1 MTLKPLV
8 MPKGIEID
16 KEATVDTFGRFTL
29 SPLERG
35 YGVTLGNALRRF
47 LLSSIQ
53 GAAITKV
60 RIGDI
65 LQEFST
71 VTGVY
76 EDVVEIVLNL
86 KRIRVKLLSDEPTT
100 LTLKIKGKKEYL
112 AEDFEKNPLVI
123 ITNPKQKILTV
134 TDTKVNLTMETTVE
148 LGRGFVP
155 AEILKR
161 GDAPIGTIFLDAV
174 FSPVLSVN
182 FDVQN
187 TRVGT
192 RTDYDNLMLEIKT
205 DGTVTP
211 VEALVEA
218 ASLLKQHLTYITELG
233 KGLMTL
239 EDPIQKTYNDL
250 KTALSE
256 KGLNLLIEPQYTTKE
271 QLDAEHRRIRE
282 ILKRSIDELEISV
295 RTSNCLKGR
304 NIQSIGDLVKKTG
317 KELLTYDNFGR
328 KSLKELEKIL
338 GKMGLHLEM
347 DVDRYLK
354 EDI

>member
-1 MTLKPLV
+1 MTFKPLV

-16 KEATVDTFGRFTL
+16 KEVNTDNYGRFVL

-35 YGVTLGNALRRF
+35 YGVTLGNAIRRF
-47 LLSSIQ
+47 LLASIQ

-60 RIGDI
+60 KIGDI

-71 VTGVY
+71 IPGVY
-76 EDVVEIVLNL
+76 EDVVEVIINL
-86 KRIRVKLLSDEPTT
+86 KKLRVKLLSDEPTV
-100 LTLKIKGKKEYL
+100 LTLKAKGKKEYL
-112 AEDFEKNPLVI
+112 AEDIEKNPLVI
-123 ITNPKQKILTV
+123 ITNPKQKIMTI
-134 TDTKVNLTMETTVE
+134 TDSKVNLTMEMTVE
-148 LGRGFVP
+148 SGRGFVP
-155 AEILKR
+155 GDILKR
-161 GDAPIGTIFLDAV
+161 GEAPIGTIFMDAV

-192 RTDYDNLMLEIKT
+192 RTDYDQLTLEVKT

-211 VEALVEA
+211 IEAVVEA
-218 ASLLKQHLTYITELG
+218 ASLLKQHFSFLTELG
-233 KGLMTL
+233 KGIFTL
-239 EDPIQKTYNDL
+239 EDPLQKSISEL
-250 KTALSE
+250 KESLSE
-256 KGLNLLIEPQYTTKE
+256 KGLNLLIEPQFTTKE

-295 RTSNCLKGR
+295 RTSNCLKSKD
-304 NIQSIGDLVKKTG
+304 IKTIGDLVQKSG

-347 DVDRYLK
+347 DVYRYLK

>member
-8 MPKGIEID
+8 MPKSIDID
-16 KEATVDTFGRFTL
+16 KDAADVFGRFTL

-53 GAAITKV
+53 GAAITRVK
-60 RIGDI
+60 ISDI

-71 VTGVY
+71 IPGVA

-86 KRIRVKLLSDEPTT
+86 KRIRVKLLSDEPTV
-100 LTLKIKGKKEYL
+100 LTMKVKGKKDYL
-112 AEDFEKNPLVI
+112 AEDLEKNPLVI
-123 ITNPKQKILTV
+123 IANPKQKILTA
-134 TDTKVNLTMETTVE
+134 TDSKVNFTMELTVE
-148 LGRGFVP
+148 SGRGFVP
-155 AEILKR
+155 AELQRR
-161 GDAPIGTIFLDAV
+161 GETPIGTIMLDAA
-174 FSPVLSVN
+174 FSPVLAVN

-192 RTDYDNLMLEIKT
+192 RTDYDNLVIEIKT
-205 DGTVTP
+205 DGTITP
-211 VEALVEA
+211 VEAIVEA
-218 ASLLKQHLTYITELG
+218 ASLLKHHMSYITELG
-233 KGLMTL
+233 KSIVSFD
-239 EDPIQKTYNDL
+239 EVFQKSVDDL
-250 KTALSE
+250 RSALSE
-256 KGLNLLIEPQYTTKE
+256 KGFNMLIEPQYTTKE

-304 NIQSIGDLVKKTG
+304 NIQTIGDLVKKTG
-317 KELLTYDNFGR
+317 KELLSYDNFGR

-338 GKMGLHLEM
+338 AKMGLRLDM
-347 DVDRYLK
+347 DVDRFLK